1 MTAETRE
8 RPASYP
14 DAGAL
19 FRAYGDRVL
28 AYARHHLGDSQT
40 AEDVLSQVFMR
51 VHEKWDTYDP
61 GRGAV
66 STWLYAITQN
76 EVRGVLR
83 RRARRWEA
91 DDFEGWDSLATP
103 SPAPE
108 ETLLSEARVEALS
121 SALETLP
128 ERERD
133 ILLLRFYSGL
143 PSKEVAAR
151 MGLSDA
157 NVRYLQSKALK
168 KLRGL
173 IMREEC

>member
-19 FRAYGDRVL
+19 FRAYQGRVL
-28 AYARHHLGDSQT
+28 AYARRHLGHTQD
-40 AEDVLSQVFMR
+40 AEDAAARVFLK
-51 VHEKWDTYDP
+51 VHENWNRYDP
-61 GRGAV
+61 ERGAI

-83 RRARRWEA
+83 GRARAQETEHFA
-91 DDFEGWDSLATP
+91 DWDRLSGP
-103 SPAPE
+103 GPAPE
-108 ETLLSEARVEALS
+108 ETLLSEERVEALTA
-121 SALETLP
+121 ALERLP

-133 ILLLRFYSGL
+133 ILLLRFYSCL
-143 PSKEVAAR
+143 PSKEVAGR

-157 NVRYLQSKALK
+157 NVRYLQSKALQ
-168 KLRGL
+168 KLRRL
-173 IMREEC
+173 LEVRER

>member
-1 MTAETRE
+1 MAVEPAE
-8 RPASYP
+8 RPAPYP

-19 FRAYGDRVL
+19 FRDYGDRVL
-28 AYARHHLGDSQT
+28 AYARHHLGNDQD
-40 AEDVLSQVFMR
+40 AEDAAARAFMK
-51 VHEKWDTYDP
+51 VHEKWDTYDSE
-61 GRGAV
+61 RGAV

-83 RRARRWEA
+83 RRAKSQVA
-91 DDFEGWDSLATP
+91 DGFEGWDSLADTG
-103 SPAPE
+103 PAPE
-108 ETLLSEARVEALS
+108 ETLLSEERVEALS
-121 SALETLP
+121 AALEALP

-157 NVRYLQSKALK
+157 NVRYLQSKALQ

-173 IMREEC
+173 IMKEER